1 MSDEIV
7 LPIPNLELAQHRFVL
22 SQPSLKHLHTSSR
35 DALLAGIKADSMAPY
50 LRSVLSSKELASDK
64 TNESLLKELEQTN
77 EAELKKFEERRAEA
91 EKLEGE
97 TDVVE
102 AIRDKAN
109 YLTKIGD
116 KVGLSLSLRNVDCT
130 HAT

>member
-116 KVGLSLSLRNVDCT
+116 KVGIR
-130 HAT
+130 